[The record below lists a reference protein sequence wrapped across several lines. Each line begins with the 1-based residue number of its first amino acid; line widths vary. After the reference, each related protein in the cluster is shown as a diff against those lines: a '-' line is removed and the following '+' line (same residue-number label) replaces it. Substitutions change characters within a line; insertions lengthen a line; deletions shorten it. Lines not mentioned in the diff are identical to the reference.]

1 MNRTDLFA
9 LAGKCRVNGK
19 LDREKLRKEII
30 EYFKSDE
37 GQKVLQETPRVTI
50 DYGDNVFDSSFPLQ
64 EQSLEKIAELIMQE
78 VD

>member
-9 LAGKCRVNGK
+9 LADKHRVNGK